1 MSVDDLR
8 ISARR
13 ELEALGLSAMS
24 ASYLVDERPRGG
36 WDALVTRDELRAEIA
51 GLRVE
56 MASLASELRAELR
69 DQTWQLAK
77 LVIAAQAVVVA
88 ALAGVGALLRFA

>member
-1 MSVDDLR
+1 MSVDDGR
-8 ISARR
+8 IGARR

-36 WDALVTRDELRAEIA
+36 WDVLVTRDELRAEIA

-56 MASLASELRAELR
+56 MAGLASEFRAELR
-69 DQTWQLAK
+69 DQTWQLAR
-77 LVIAAQAVVVA
+77 LVAAQAVVVA